1 MVELKESLFR
11 GLEVKDLR
19 ASYDSDFRKGEQAG
33 LLVDIWML
41 LWFDFNSSVASYHL
55 QDGKK
60 YQFKYL
66 ILAYSHSLRWPVKL
80 QYTWSGAAS
89 LQLPSRTVFSISMFL
104 FGCFPHLYKDFPN
117 LLCQLVLLIRN
128 SRFKFPIHKIFFG
141 YTASHRS

>member
-33 LLVDIWML
+33 LLEDIWML

-66 ILAYSHSLRWPVKL
+66 ILAYSHSLWWPVKL
-80 QYTWSGAAS
+80 QYT
-89 LQLPSRTVFSISMFL
+89 
-104 FGCFPHLYKDFPN
+104 
-117 LLCQLVLLIRN
+117 
-128 SRFKFPIHKIFFG
+128 
-141 YTASHRS
+141 